1 VSRRWV
7 SGQALGAALGCAL
20 VLGTTAAAAD
30 SQQIS
35 VDPFVNASGQHQTA
49 VEPDSLSVGRTV
61 VAVFQLGRIFDGGAS
76 GIGWATSVD
85 GGATWRNGVLPG
97 LTVHQ
102 TPAGPYSAVSDPTIA
117 YDAAHGVWIASVLAL
132 RDTARDELSSI
143 VVSRSSDGVSWSGP
157 VVVAAEEDR
166 FNHDKNWNVC
176 DSNAGSPHFGRC
188 YTMWTTQ
195 PGNNGVL
202 AVSASTDGG
211 LRWSSPTV
219 VGAVRGSGWQPL
231 VQPNGN
237 LVIPYEGEAEIA
249 ATRSTDGGRTFS
261 SPRTVAELRVSRVP
275 GMRTP
280 PLPSAELDGAGHIYV
295 AWHDCRFRPGCP
307 GSAPAPNDIVFA
319 SSADGVRWSRVRRVR
334 TRPELDGLTHFV
346 PGLAVD
352 ATTRGSSA
360 RAAVTF
366 YVLTPRN
373 CDGSACLVVPMVV
386 SSGDAGRTW
395 SAPESLASPQPIT
408 AYPVSTSG
416 RFLGDYISTS
426 FADGGAVVPVFAAAT
441 APADGGFHQGV
452 FASRLE
458 SLAGRGALLRL
469 GAARVAP
476 KTARSGGRVVVTV
489 GVTGGSAGTTV
500 RCAARG
506 VRVQLRRVAA
516 RFSGGR
522 TTCIWLVRTST
533 GGSVRGTVQVLTPE
547 EEATRPFAFRV
558 RAR

>member
-1 VSRRWV
+1 VSRRRL
-7 SGQALGAALGCAL
+7 SGQALVAAFGCAL
-20 VLGTTAAAAD
+20 VLGAPAAAAD

-35 VDPFVNASGQHQTA
+35 TDPFVNASGQHQTG
-49 VEPDSLSVGRTV
+49 VEPDSLSAGQTV
-61 VAVFQLGRIFDGGAS
+61 VAVFQLGRILDGGAS
-76 GIGWATSVD
+76 GIGWGTSVD

-102 TPAGPYSAVSDPTIA
+102 TPSGAYSAVSDPTIS

-132 RDTARDELSSI
+132 RDTPRDVLSSL
-143 VVSRSSDGVSWSGP
+143 VVSRSTDGLSWSGP

-176 DSNAGSPHFGRC
+176 DSNAGSPYFGRC

-195 PGNNGVL
+195 PGSNGVL
-202 AVSASTDGG
+202 AVSTTIDGG
-211 LRWSSPTV
+211 LTWSPPTV
-219 VGAVRGSGWQPL
+219 VNAVAGSGWQPL

-249 ATRSTDGGRTFS
+249 SIRSTDGGRTFS
-261 SPRTVAELRVSRVP
+261 SPRTVGELRVTRVP
-275 GMRTP
+275 GMRAP
-280 PLPSAELDGAGHIYV
+280 PLPSAELDAAGRVYV
-295 AWHDCRFRPGCP
+295 AWHDCRFRPGCA
-307 GSAPAPNDIVFA
+307 GSAPNDIVFA
-319 SSADGVRWSRVRRVR
+319 SSDDGLRWSRVRRVR

-352 ATTRGSSA
+352 ATTRGTSA
-360 RAAVTF
+360 RVAVTF

-373 CDGSACLVVPMVV
+373 CTGSACMVVPMVV
-386 SSGDAGRTW
+386 SSSDAGRTW
-395 SAPESLASPQPIT
+395 SAPESLAAPQPIT

-426 FADGGAVVPVFAAAT
+426 FTDGGVVVPVFAAAA
-441 APADGGFHQGV
+441 APTDGAFRQGI
-452 FASRLE
+452 FASRVE
-458 SLAGRGALLRL
+458 RLAGRGPLLRL
-469 GAARVAP
+469 GAARV
-476 KTARSGGRVVVTV
+476 TRTGRRVVVTV
-489 GVTGGSAGTTV
+489 AVTGAAAGTSVT
-500 RCAARG
+500 CSARG

-522 TTCIWLVRTST
+522 ATCVWLVRST
-533 GGSVRGTVQVLTPE
+533 GGWVRGTVQVLAPE
-547 EEATRPFAFRV
+547 EDATRAFAFRV